1 MSVPSYPVRGS
12 IYKFATALVS
22 QADTKLLKSN
32 PTLASGDVKA
42 STDGGSFAN
51 LGTLPTVSPSSDRR
65 VQVVLSA
72 AEMGGQQV
80 EVAFVDAAGAE
91 WCDQFHAVD
100 PLVLPV
106 LTSGTAQSGS
116 TSSTI
121 KLASAEPSDQDNYW
135 RGAIVRITGGT
146 GVGQA
151 RDVSA
156 SVQSTH
162 VLTVVP
168 NWDTTPDN
176 TSTYDVIKPPA
187 WIDPNA
193 QGLEAHL
200 DLISTDL
207 TTALARLGAWA
218 GSGVN
223 TVLGAFKAL
232 LRADASAPSDIG
244 GTFAPATDSTEAI
257 RDYTA
262 AATDIATLLSRLSSA
277 RAGYLDNLNVGGLV
291 ASAAGIAA
299 ITQAQR
305 VRVMPPPLM
314 ERPDAGNTHYRVWIY
329 CYNEMHEAED
339 LDSDPTITVE
349 NNLGDDRSANLS
361 AVSHPGTGIYYV
373 DYDVDLGHAIEG
385 LVVKV
390 AATEGTV
397 TTNYAAASVVLET
410 SSLAT
415 AAALAAAQAA
425 IDAVKAKTDLL
436 AFTGTDVKATLDG
449 ETVVLTDGSLSAAK
463 IATGAL
469 SAIKFAADAC
479 NKIADHVRRRQ
490 QRNVEAS
497 SDGDTLAL
505 DSHYGDVQARQN
517 ANTTDNPG
525 DLTVY
530 QTDGI
535 TELGQ
540 IPLAEGDPSDPPIT
554 GTNLVP

>member
-51 LGTLPTVSPSSDRR
+51 LGTLPTVTPSSDRR
-65 VQVVLSA
+65 VQVTLSA
-72 AEMGGQQV
+72 SEMGGQQV

-91 WCDQFHAVD
+91 WCDQFHAID

-121 KLASAEPSDQDNYW
+121 KLANAEPSDQDNYW

-168 NWDTTPDN
+168 NWDSTPDN
-176 TSTYDVIKPPA
+176 TSTYDVITPPA

-200 DLISTDL
+200 DTLGTDL
-207 TTALARLGAWA
+207 
-218 GSGVN
+218 
-223 TVLGAFKAL
+223 
-232 LRADASAPSDIG
+232 
-244 GTFAPATDSTEAI
+244 
-257 RDYTA
+257 
-262 AATDIATLLSRLSSA
+262 ATLLSRVTSA
-277 RAGYLDNLNVGGLV
+277 RAGYFDNLNVGGLV

-339 LDSDPTITVE
+339 LDSDPTITAE
-349 NNLGDDRSANLS
+349 NNLGDDRSTNLS

-385 LVVKV
+385 LVFKV
-390 AATEGTV
+390 AATEDTV
-397 TTNYAAASVVLET
+397 TTNYAEASIVLET

-425 IDAVKAKTDLL
+425 VDAVKAKTDQLN
-436 AFTGTDVKATLDG
+436 FTGTDVKATLDG
-449 ETVVLTDGSLSAAK
+449 ETVVLTDGSLTAAK

-469 SAIKFAADAC
+469 SAIKLAADAC
-479 NKIADHVRRRQ
+479 NKIADHVRRRTQ
-490 QRNVEAS
+490 ANVEAS
-497 SDGDTLAL
+497 GDGDAL
-505 DSHYGDVQARQN
+505 DLSSEYGDIQSRQR
-517 ANTTDNPG
+517 ANTVDNPG
-525 DLTVY
+525 NLTVY
-530 QTDGI
+530 PTSGSS
-535 TELGQ
+535 ELGQ
-540 IPLAEGDPSDPPIT
+540 IPLDDGDVTDPPIR
-554 GTNLVP
+554 GTALVP